1 MHSRPPFDPAPP
13 RNGHAIVAA
22 LVAGIDGVAILPK
35 QWAYCRAD
43 ASGTRPQTGVWDRMR
58 ACTIRR
64 DDGTSLAGSPID
76 PRSEP
81 RTMTAPIPQLPVPDP
96 ATDPGAFVDAAAAV
110 AGLAIDP
117 AHRPGVIVNMRLAM
131 GMAALVMGV
140 TLTTADEPAPVFVPP
155 GVAS

>member
-1 MHSRPPFDPAPP
+1 
-13 RNGHAIVAA
+13 
-22 LVAGIDGVAILPK
+22 
-35 QWAYCRAD
+35 
-43 ASGTRPQTGVWDRMR
+43 MR

-64 DDGTSLAGSPID
+64 DDGASLAQSSID

-81 RTMTAPIPQLPVPDP
+81 RTMTAPIPSLPVPDP

-140 TLTTADEPAPVFVPP
+140 TLTTVDEPAPVFVPP
-155 GVAS
+155 GISS